1 MPPKLVQVST
11 FCSSQIFIHIS
22 LKCAQVSAVNESIM
36 CHSVVCN
43 PMKIFMTVYNFKT
56 PLRAPTPKMLMLDF
70 WCLCMFNHLTNVC
83 LVNNSEKSWH
93 YYYFCGFIWIS
104 LQHLCSKESYTH
116 FVNLS
121 LLIWTQC
128 SPISQHI
135 VKKWHEV
142 LFNLF
147 FLLVNYLFWI
157 SLHCHFPKM
166 PIEAAESLKQS
177 FNHSATVA
185 NVERRVSVTLQ
196 TCQFSCATGHEVHYQ
211 KPKKSC
217 LLSSAS
223 AIFAALQ
230 RKHTYAIL
238 LSWGNLL
245 SCYLSS
251 VVMLFHC
258 WKY

>member
-135 VKKWHEV
+135 IKKWHEV

-166 PIEAAESLKQS
+166 PIEGWEFK
-177 FNHSATVA
+177 TV
-185 NVERRVSVTLQ
+185 L
-196 TCQFSCATGHEVHYQ
+196 
-211 KPKKSC
+211 
-217 LLSSAS
+217 
-223 AIFAALQ
+223 
-230 RKHTYAIL
+230 
-238 LSWGNLL
+238 
-245 SCYLSS
+245 
-251 VVMLFHC
+251 
-258 WKY
+258 